1 MPDRSDP
8 RDDEGERIGQPPTP
22 EQVDSARSVLEELL
36 TKMGMEAT
44 VDVQAGSDAVLASLD
59 GPDAGR
65 LIGRQGQTLDALQYV
80 VNRMLREP
88 PAGDSAASPEG
99 QAPVFLDVA
108 GYRERRREMLEAMA
122 LRLAEKAITERRPVT
137 VEPMSPRDRR
147 TMHVVLATVQGV
159 TTRSRGEGD
168 ERQLQIFPAGKKK

>member
-1 MPDRSDP
+1 MADSSDLH
-8 RDDEGERIGQPPTP
+8 DDEADRVFRAPTP
-22 EQVDSARSVLEELL
+22 EQVDTARAVVEELL
-36 TKMGMEAT
+36 AKMGMEAT
-44 VDVQAGSDAVLASLD
+44 VEVQAGADAVLASLD

-80 VNRMLREP
+80 VNRMIR
-88 PAGDSAASPEG
+88 DPEDR
-99 QAPVFLDVA
+99 APVFLDVA

-122 LRLAEKAITERRPVT
+122 LRLAEKAIAERRPVT

-147 TMHVVLATVQGV
+147 TMHVVLSKVEGV

-168 ERQLQIFPAGKKK
+168 ERQLQIFPATRKR

>member
-1 MPDRSDP
+1 MPDRNDP
-8 RDDEGERIGQPPTP
+8 RDEEGERGQPPTP
-22 EQVDSARSVLEELL
+22 EQVDSTRAVLEELL
-36 TKMGMEAT
+36 AKMGMEAT

-80 VNRMLREP
+80 VNRMLRQP
-88 PAGDSAASPEG
+88 PGGDSAASPDDH
-99 QAPVFLDVA
+99 APVFLDVA

-122 LRLAEKAITERRPVT
+122 LRLADKAIAERRPVT

-147 TMHVVLATVQGV
+147 TMHVVLAGVDGV

-168 ERQLQIFPAGKKK
+168 DRQLQIFPVAKKK

>member
-1 MPDRSDP
+1 VPDSSDLH
-8 RDDEGERIGQPPTP
+8 DDEADRGARAPTP
-22 EQVDSARSVLEELL
+22 EQVDTARAVVEELL
-36 TKMGMEAT
+36 AKMTMEAT
-44 VDVQAGSDAVLASLD
+44 VEVQAGPDAVLASLD

-80 VNRMLREP
+80 VNRMIR
-88 PAGDSAASPEG
+88 DPEDR
-99 QAPVFLDVA
+99 APVFLDVA

-122 LRLAEKAITERRPVT
+122 LRLADKAIAERRPVT

-147 TMHVVLATVQGV
+147 TMHVVLSKVPGI

-168 ERQLQIFPAGKKK
+168 ERQLQIFPATPRR